1 MTQKNVIK
9 DELFTGNSIEEIKEK
24 RVLTPELEKKLYDAI
39 EKFTNRY
46 RLQKASR
53 F

>member
-1 MTQKNVIK
+1 MEMHSSHLGI
-9 DELFTGNSIEEIKEK
+9 IEEIKEK